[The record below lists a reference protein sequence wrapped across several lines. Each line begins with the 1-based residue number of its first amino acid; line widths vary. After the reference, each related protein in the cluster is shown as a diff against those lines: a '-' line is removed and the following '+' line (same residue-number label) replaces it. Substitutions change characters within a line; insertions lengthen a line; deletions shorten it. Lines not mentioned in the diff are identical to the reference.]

1 MRVEQRLDYA
11 LRLLVAVS
19 RLPEGERVAVG
30 DLAEAMGLPRRFCE
44 QQVTELSRHGL
55 VSCRRGAGGG
65 CRLSVP
71 SDEITVADV
80 VNALQGTALDV
91 PHTHGSATTQMWE
104 EVAAAV
110 EERLAAVSIAALAEE
125 QAMIERAGA
134 AMYQI

>member
-91 PHTHGSATTQMWE
+91 PHTQGSATTQMWE

-110 EERLAAVSIAALAEE
+110 EERLAAVSIAALAEK